1 MNEQYLQPIKDSN
14 VARELQ
20 AKSAKKRSQNC
31 KERKL
36 IKQGLEEKLKNIL
49 SQIEGAGELDVM
61 ITYESSEEIQPAFN
75 TNTNNYTMKVGYDVS
90 ELKIS
95 GIPSSTYK
103 YQIKIVFY
111 GRR

>member
-36 IKQGLEEKLKNIL
+36 IKQGLEEKLGICFDEYINSIFDKAL
-49 SQIEGAGELDVM
+49 SGDTKAWELIRDTLGEKPTEKIEH
-61 ITYESSEEIQPAFN
+61 
-75 TNTNNYTMKVGYDVS
+75 
-90 ELKIS
+90 S
-95 GIPSSTYK
+95 GTIPVV
-103 YQIKIVFY
+103 INDDIE
-111 GRR
+111 